1 MRNELYIGRYF
12 SNAGPAAY
20 AGSAGKTVECAG
32 WNRRHRRPGSHTAVA
47 LARAGIGRLHIV
59 DDDEVDLSNIHRQ
72 AYFLRQVGKK
82 KTEALTEIIND
93 INPYIQVTAD
103 CCRVTEEN
111 IPELFAKDGIICEAF
126 DLAENKAAFVN
137 GVLTSLPEAILV
149 SGSGMAGCGDTNLI
163 RTRRVAERFYIC
175 GDEKNGL
182 ESGQKLMA
190 PRVAACAAHQ
200 ANAVLRLILGDL

>member
-1 MRNELYIGRYF
+1 M
-12 SNAGPAAY
+12 
-20 AGSAGKTVECAG
+20 
-32 WNRRHRRPGSHTAVA
+32 
-47 LARAGIGRLHIV
+47 
-59 DDDEVDLSNIHRQ
+59 NIHRQ

-82 KTEALTEIIND
+82 KTESLTEIIND

>member
-1 MRNELYIGRYF
+1 MNYTLEDFFQTLD
-12 SNAGPAAY
+12 
-20 AGSAGKTVECAG
+20 
-32 WNRRHRRPGSHTAVA
+32 RRHTREVREKLWNARVGIGGIGGLGSHTAVA